1 MRIVLAWTSYLGYAT
16 ASRAFVILSNEG
28 MQSLCVRFRPPP
40 AAASLRL
47 LARPRGHTDANCA
60 VIRSVNS
67 PSRSTTS
74 KMYRSQSLERPEM
87 STRM

>member
-1 MRIVLAWTSYLGYAT
+1 MGWVEPHRLRSSFHRTRGYAPCAFDSCLRRT
-16 ASRAFVILSNEG
+16 DAALRSRG
-28 MQSLCVRFRPPP
+28 RPHH
-40 AAASLRL
+40 
-47 LARPRGHTDANCA
+47 GTDANCA

-87 STRM
+87 SMRM